1 MTHTPMSCLA
11 TGDGDPLDVVEIS
24 QLPCQVGDVYAVRVL
39 GVLGMIDEGE
49 MDWKLVCINAADPL
63 AAELPG
69 THPPQHPSPPAPPLA
84 PPRTHRRDWGH
95 RRVRTLQM

>member
-1 MTHTPMSCLA
+1 M
-11 TGDGDPLDVVEIS
+11 VEIS
-24 QLPCQVGDVYAVRVL
+24 QLPCEVGDVYAVRVL

-69 THPPQHPSPPAPPLA
+69 THAQHTHPPTIFCTPHSCVISPQPHRVTATPDWCWVDCAPA
-84 PPRTHRRDWGH
+84 HRRDGPG
-95 RRVRTLQM
+95 VPG